1 MMNSRRKGANGEREF
16 SKYCH
21 GQGFPNVRRTVQ
33 YCGKS
38 GEAADVVGLPG
49 IHAEVKRVERL
60 NLYEAIEQAKRDSK
74 ESGRVPAVF
83 HRKNNHEWVVIMTA
97 DDWFNLYR
105 ESELLNANYRSDE
118 NEVEKSVHVAN

>member
-1 MMNSRRKGANGEREF
+1 MTNSRRKGANGEREF

-21 GQGFPNVRRTVQ
+21 SQGFPSVRRTVQ
-33 YCGKS
+33 YCGNT

-74 ESGRVPAVF
+74 KSGRVPAVF
-83 HRKNNHEWVVIMTA
+83 HRKNNHEWVVIMTGN
-97 DDWFNLYR
+97 DWFNLYR
-105 ESELLNANYRSDE
+105 ESELLNQNYRSEEDE
-118 NEVEKSVHVAN
+118 QD